1 MAHLHGLCSLDELI
15 AACHSCGCEP
25 LADELERV
33 KESLREKRIHDL
45 IEAGVKTTESSNALL
60 DTMLFRYDEL
70 FQKVV
75 TLQVELKREREAKEA
90 VEAGL
95 ACAWTSDK
103 AKSFR
108 EQRIHRSIDDDPPP
122 RALLNNAA

>member
-1 MAHLHGLCSLDELI
+1 M
-15 AACHSCGCEP
+15 
-25 LADELERV
+25 

-108 EQRIHRSIDDDPPP
+108 EQRIRRSIDDEEDPS
-122 RALLNNAA
+122 ALLDNAA